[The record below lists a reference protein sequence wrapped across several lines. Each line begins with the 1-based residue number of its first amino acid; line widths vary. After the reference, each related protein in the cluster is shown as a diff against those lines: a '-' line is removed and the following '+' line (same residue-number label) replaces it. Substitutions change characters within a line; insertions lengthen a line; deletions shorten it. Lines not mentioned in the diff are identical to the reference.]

1 MLETK
6 NLTKNFGKFVA
17 VDNLNIHVQR
27 GDIYGFLGPN
37 GAGKTT
43 TIGMLSGLIR
53 PTNGTAI
60 VNDLELSDIN
70 NIKKNIGVYP
80 QESNF
85 YPDRSAKDHMILYG
99 SLKGLNKIQA
109 LSESVRL
116 LQLVGLNESED
127 VKVGNFS
134 HGMKKRL
141 GIAQALVGNPDLLI
155 LDEITNG
162 LDPLWS
168 KQVRDLITELNK
180 DGITIV
186 FSSHNLFEIQQI
198 CNRVGIIH
206 KGQLVAEDSIDLIKN
221 YIEADSIITI
231 GIYNLS
237 PEMVEWIKQKNETKK
252 VEQINENKVLVYAD
266 SKYDIKPDII
276 HGLVSLGADIFELS
290 EKSRSLEDVFI
301 HLTK

>member
-17 VDNLNIHVQR
+17 VDNLNIHVQK

-53 PTNGTAI
+53 PTKGTAI

-70 NIKKNIGVYP
+70 NIKKHIGVYP

-162 LDPLWS
+162 LDPLWA

-186 FSSHNLFEIQQI
+186 ISSHNLFEIQQM
-198 CNRVGIIH
+198 CNRVGVIH
-206 KGQLVAEDSIDLIKN
+206 KGQLVAEDNIDLIKN

>member
-17 VDNLNIHVQR
+17 VDNLNIHVQK

-53 PTNGTAI
+53 PTKGTAI

-70 NIKKNIGVYP
+70 NIKKHIGVYP

-162 LDPLWS
+162 LDPLWT

-206 KGQLVAEDSIDLIKN
+206 KGQLVAEDSIDRIKN

>member
-6 NLTKNFGKFVA
+6 NLTKNFGNFVA
-17 VDNLNIHVQR
+17 VDHLNIHVQK

-53 PTNGTAI
+53 PTKGTAI
-60 VNDLELSDIN
+60 VNDMELSDIN

-109 LSESVRL
+109 LSESVRF

-141 GIAQALVGNPDLLI
+141 GIAQALIGNPDLLI

-162 LDPLWS
+162 LDPLWA

-186 FSSHNLFEIQQI
+186 FSSHNLFEIQQM

-237 PEMVEWIKQKNETKK
+237 PEMVEWIKQKKEAKK
-252 VEQINENKVLVYAD
+252 VEQMNGNKVLVYAD

>member
-6 NLTKNFGKFVA
+6 NLTKNFGKFIA

-53 PTNGTAI
+53 PTNGTAAI
-60 VNDLELSDIN
+60 NDLELSDIN

-99 SLKGLNKIQA
+99 SLKGLNKMQA

-141 GIAQALVGNPDLLI
+141 GIAQALIGNPDLLI

-162 LDPLWS
+162 LDPLWA

-252 VEQINENKVLVYAD
+252 VEQMNENKVLVYAD

-276 HGLVSLGADIFELS
+276 HGLVSLGANIFELS

>member
-1 MLETK
+1 MLVTK
-6 NLTKNFGKFVA
+6 NITKNFGKFVA
-17 VDNLNIHVQR
+17 VDNLNIHVQK

-53 PTNGTAI
+53 PTNGTATI
-60 VNDLELSDIN
+60 NDLELSDIN

-99 SLKGLNKIQA
+99 SLKGLNKMQA

-141 GIAQALVGNPDLLI
+141 GIAQALIGNPDILI

-162 LDPLWS
+162 LDPLWA

>member
-1 MLETK
+1 
-6 NLTKNFGKFVA
+6 
-17 VDNLNIHVQR
+17 
-27 GDIYGFLGPN
+27 
-37 GAGKTT
+37 
-43 TIGMLSGLIR
+43 MLSGLIR
-53 PTNGTAI
+53 PTKGTAI
-60 VNDLELSDIN
+60 VNDMELSDIN

-99 SLKGLNKIQA
+99 SLKGLNKMQA

-162 LDPLWS
+162 LDPLWT

-186 FSSHNLFEIQQI
+186 FSSHNLFEIQQM

-237 PEMVEWIKQKNETKK
+237 PEMVEWIKQKKEAKK
-252 VEQINENKVLVYAD
+252 VEQMNGNKVLVYAD

>member
-17 VDNLNIHVQR
+17 VDNLNIHVQK

-53 PTNGTAI
+53 PTKGTAI

-141 GIAQALVGNPDLLI
+141 GIAQALIGNPDLLI

-162 LDPLWS
+162 LDPLWA

-290 EKSRSLEDVFI
+290 EKSQSLENVFI

>member
-6 NLTKNFGKFVA
+6 NITKNFGKFVA
-17 VDNLNIHVQR
+17 VDNLNIHVQK

-53 PTNGTAI
+53 PTKGTAAI
-60 VNDLELSDIN
+60 NDLELSDIN

-99 SLKGLNKIQA
+99 SLKGLNKMQA

-141 GIAQALVGNPDLLI
+141 GIAQALIGNPDILI

-162 LDPLWS
+162 LDPLWA

-206 KGQLVAEDSIDLIKN
+206 KGQLVAEDSIDQIKN

-252 VEQINENKVLVYAD
+252 VEQMNENKVLVYAD

-276 HGLVSLGADIFELS
+276 HGLVSLGANIFELS

>member
-6 NLTKNFGKFVA
+6 NITKNFGKFVA
-17 VDNLNIHVQR
+17 VDNLNIHVQK

-53 PTNGTAI
+53 PTNGTATI
-60 VNDLELSDIN
+60 NDLELSDIN
-70 NIKKNIGVYP
+70 NIKKNVGVFP

-99 SLKGLNKIQA
+99 SLKGLNKMQA

-141 GIAQALVGNPDLLI
+141 GIAQALIGNPDLLI

-162 LDPLWS
+162 LDPLWA

-252 VEQINENKVLVYAD
+252 VERMNENKVLVYAD

>member
-1 MLETK
+1 MLVTK
-6 NLTKNFGKFVA
+6 NITKNFGKFVA
-17 VDNLNIHVQR
+17 VDNLNIHVQK

-53 PTNGTAI
+53 PTNGTATI
-60 VNDLELSDIN
+60 NDLELSDIN

-99 SLKGLNKIQA
+99 SLKGLNKMQA

-141 GIAQALVGNPDLLI
+141 GIAQALIGNPDILI

-162 LDPLWS
+162 LDPLWA

-186 FSSHNLFEIQQI
+186 FSSHNLFEIQQM

>member
-17 VDNLNIHVQR
+17 VDNLNIHVQK

-53 PTNGTAI
+53 PTNGTATI
-60 VNDLELSDIN
+60 NDLELSDIN
-70 NIKKNIGVYP
+70 NIKKNIGVFP

-85 YPDRSAKDHMILYG
+85 YPDRSAKDHMVLYG

-116 LQLVGLNESED
+116 LELVGLNESED

-141 GIAQALVGNPDLLI
+141 GIAQALIGNPDLLI

-162 LDPLWS
+162 LDPLWA
-168 KQVRDLITELNK
+168 KQVRDLITELQK
-180 DGITIV
+180 DGITII

-206 KGQLVAEDSIDLIKN
+206 KGQLVAEDNIDQIKN
-221 YIEADSIITI
+221 YVEADSIITI

-252 VEQINENKVLVYAD
+252 VEQINGNKVLVYAD
-266 SKYDIKPDII
+266 SKYDIKPDMI

>member
-17 VDNLNIHVQR
+17 VDNLNIHVQK

-53 PTNGTAI
+53 PTNGTATI
-60 VNDLELSDIN
+60 NDLELSDIN
-70 NIKKNIGVYP
+70 NIKKNIGVFP

-116 LQLVGLNESED
+116 LLLVGLNESED

-141 GIAQALVGNPDLLI
+141 GIAQALIGNPDLLI

-162 LDPLWS
+162 LDPLWA
-168 KQVRDLITELNK
+168 KQVRDLITELQK
-180 DGITIV
+180 DGITII

-206 KGQLVAEDSIDLIKN
+206 KGQLVAEDSIDRIQN

-237 PEMVEWIKQKNETKK
+237 SEMVEWIKQKKETKK
-252 VEQINENKVLVYAD
+252 VKQMNENKVLVYAD

-276 HGLVSLGADIFELS
+276 HGLVSLGANIFELS

>member
-6 NLTKNFGKFVA
+6 NITKNFGKFVA
-17 VDNLNIHVQR
+17 VDNLNIHVQK

-53 PTNGTAI
+53 PTKGTAAI
-60 VNDLELSDIN
+60 NDLELSDIN

-99 SLKGLNKIQA
+99 SLKGLNKMQA

-141 GIAQALVGNPDLLI
+141 GIAQALIGNPDLLI

-162 LDPLWS
+162 LDPLWA

-206 KGQLVAEDSIDLIKN
+206 KGQLVAEDSIDQIKN

-252 VEQINENKVLVYAD
+252 VEQMNENKVLVYAD

-276 HGLVSLGADIFELS
+276 HGLVSLGANIFELS

>member
-17 VDNLNIHVQR
+17 VDNLNIHVQK

-53 PTNGTAI
+53 PTKGTAI

-70 NIKKNIGVYP
+70 NIKKHIGVYP

-162 LDPLWS
+162 LDPLWT

>member
-17 VDNLNIHVQR
+17 VDNLNIHVQK

-53 PTNGTAI
+53 PTKGTAI

-70 NIKKNIGVYP
+70 NIKKHIGVYP

-99 SLKGLNKIQA
+99 SLKGLNKMQA

-162 LDPLWS
+162 LDPLWA

-206 KGQLVAEDSIDLIKN
+206 KGQLVAEDSIDQIKN

-252 VEQINENKVLVYAD
+252 VEQMNENKVLVYAD

>member
-1 MLETK
+1 MLVTK
-6 NLTKNFGKFVA
+6 NITKNFGKFVA
-17 VDNLNIHVQR
+17 VDNLNIHVQK

-53 PTNGTAI
+53 PTNGTATI
-60 VNDLELSDIN
+60 NDLELSDIN

-99 SLKGLNKIQA
+99 SLKGLNKMQA

-141 GIAQALVGNPDLLI
+141 GIAQALIGNPDLLI

-162 LDPLWS
+162 LDPLWA

-206 KGQLVAEDSIDLIKN
+206 KGQLVAEDSIDRIKN

-252 VEQINENKVLVYAD
+252 VEQMNENKVLVYAD

>member
-1 MLETK
+1 MLVTK
-6 NLTKNFGKFVA
+6 NITKNFGKFVA
-17 VDNLNIHVQR
+17 VDNLNIHVQK

-53 PTNGTAI
+53 PTNGTATI
-60 VNDLELSDIN
+60 NDLELSDIN

-99 SLKGLNKIQA
+99 SLKGLNKMQA

-141 GIAQALVGNPDLLI
+141 GIAQALIGNPDLLI

-162 LDPLWS
+162 LDPLWA

-252 VEQINENKVLVYAD
+252 VEQMNENKVLVYAD

-276 HGLVSLGADIFELS
+276 HGLVSLGANIFELS

>member
-1 MLETK
+1 MLITK

-17 VDNLNIHVQR
+17 VDNLNIHVQK

-53 PTNGTAI
+53 PTKGTATI
-60 VNDLELSDIN
+60 NDLELSDIN

-99 SLKGLNKIQA
+99 SLKGLNKMQA

-141 GIAQALVGNPDLLI
+141 GIAQALIGNPDLLI

-162 LDPLWS
+162 LDPLWA

-186 FSSHNLFEIQQI
+186 ISSHNLFEIQQI

-252 VEQINENKVLVYAD
+252 VEQMNENKVLVYAD

>member
-17 VDNLNIHVQR
+17 VDNLNIHVQK

-53 PTNGTAI
+53 PTKGTAI

-70 NIKKNIGVYP
+70 NIKKHIGVYP

-141 GIAQALVGNPDLLI
+141 GIAQALIGNPDILI

-162 LDPLWS
+162 LDPLWA

>member
-17 VDNLNIHVQR
+17 VDNLNIHVQK

-53 PTNGTAI
+53 PTKGTAI

-70 NIKKNIGVYP
+70 NIKKHIGVYP

-162 LDPLWS
+162 LDPLWT

-276 HGLVSLGADIFELS
+276 HGLVSLGANIFELS

>member
-17 VDNLNIHVQR
+17 VDNLNIHVQK

-53 PTNGTAI
+53 PTKGTAI

-70 NIKKNIGVYP
+70 NIKKHIGVYP

-162 LDPLWS
+162 LDPLWA

-186 FSSHNLFEIQQI
+186 ISSHNLFEIQQM
-198 CNRVGIIH
+198 CNRVGVIH

-290 EKSRSLEDVFI
+290 EKSQSLEDVFI

>member
-17 VDNLNIHVQR
+17 VDDLNIHVQK

-53 PTNGTAI
+53 PTKGTAI

-141 GIAQALVGNPDLLI
+141 GIAQALIGNPDLLI

-162 LDPLWS
+162 LDPLWA

-290 EKSRSLEDVFI
+290 EKSQSLENVFI

>member
-6 NLTKNFGKFVA
+6 NITKNFGKFVA
-17 VDNLNIHVQR
+17 VDNLNIHVQK

-53 PTNGTAI
+53 PTKGTAAI
-60 VNDLELSDIN
+60 NDLELSDIN

-85 YPDRSAKDHMILYG
+85 YPDRSAKGHMILYG
-99 SLKGLNKIQA
+99 SLKGLNKMQA

-141 GIAQALVGNPDLLI
+141 GIAQALIGNPDILI

-162 LDPLWS
+162 LDPLWA

-206 KGQLVAEDSIDLIKN
+206 KGQLVAEDSIDQIKN

-237 PEMVEWIKQKNETKK
+237 PDMVEWIKQKNETKK
-252 VEQINENKVLVYAD
+252 VEQMNENKVLVYAD

-276 HGLVSLGADIFELS
+276 HGLVSLGANIFELS